1 MARKTKIAKLSLP
14 QDIYVQLEE
23 LADQMGISKS
33 EFLRKALKQYVASEM
48 RWQRIRKWGE
58 ETAKRMNI
66 KDEDDVDRII
76 HEFRRERA
84 RC

>member
-1 MARKTKIAKLSLP
+1 MARKTKIVKLSLP